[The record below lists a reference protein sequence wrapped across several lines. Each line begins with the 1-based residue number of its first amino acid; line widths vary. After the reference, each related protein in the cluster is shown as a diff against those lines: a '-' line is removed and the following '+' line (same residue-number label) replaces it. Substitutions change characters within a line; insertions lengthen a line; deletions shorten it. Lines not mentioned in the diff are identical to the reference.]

1 MDPPL
6 HVTWNI
12 YAFLSTHSVH
22 MNVDRDHRRRMGIEQ
37 QTETGKPL
45 PLSFPSA
52 MDLLL
57 FKVKAEVPSRKDR
70 EVPKEE

>member
-6 HVTWNI
+6 HINWNS

-22 MNVDRDHRRRMGIEQ
+22 INVDRDHRRCMGIKQ
-37 QTETGKPL
+37 HTERGKPL

-57 FKVKAEVPSRKDR
+57 FKVKAKVKFLLKKRP
-70 EVPKEE
+70 